1 MGDHREQVVDVSTR
15 SANVGRRTD
24 EVRTWLRRTGWATPD
39 DGLEDWLHEGSTTD
53 ALSRAASEPM
63 AGGTVTVVGDERTW
77 TAGDGTRPARCR
89 SCATFLGDEYWE
101 QVGRW
106 IEEAEP
112 TLSCPACGWSALAG
126 DWDVSGSVVVGCP
139 AVVLDV
145 PADALDPGG
154 VAAALRMDLVAEL
167 GGRWAV
173 VHRHA

>member
-15 SANVGRRTD
+15 PANAGRRAD
-24 EVRTWLRRTGWATPD
+24 EVRTWLRRSGWATPD
-39 DGLEDWLHEGSTTD
+39 AGLEDWLHRGSTAD
-53 ALSRAASEPM
+53 ALCRA

-77 TAGDGTRPARCR
+77 TAGDGTGPARCR
-89 SCATFLGDEYWE
+89 SCATFLGEEYWE
-101 QVGRW
+101 QVERW

-112 TLSCPACGWSALAG
+112 TLRCPACGWSALAG

-145 PADALDPGG
+145 PADAFDPGG
-154 VAAALRMDLVAEL
+154 VAAALQMDLVAEL

-173 VHRHA
+173 VHLHA